1 MQSNCW
7 HYRVRACSSVARGTE
22 LTAIYNLVA
31 PQATTFNFQFQ
42 IKDTVT
48 GPWNL
53 TGYTATM
60 TVRPFAG
67 STTTTLLATTA
78 NGGIVLDAP
87 NGRATVTFSNTAT
100 NIKAEPYQYDFVL
113 YQGSVVT
120 RILEGQFLVTAGVT
134 V

>member
-1 MQSNCW
+1 M
-7 HYRVRACSSVARGTE
+7 
-22 LTAIYNLVA
+22 TATYNLVA

-53 TGYTATM
+53 AGYTATM

-67 STTTTLLATTA
+67 SSTTSLLATTS

>member
-1 MQSNCW
+1 M
-7 HYRVRACSSVARGTE
+7 
-22 LTAIYNLVA
+22 TATYNLIC

-42 IKDTVT
+42 INDTNPST
-48 GPWNL
+48 GTQTPWNL

-78 NGGIVLDAP
+78 NGRIVLQNAE
-87 NGRATVTFSNTAT
+87 GRATVTFSNTLT
-100 NIKAEPYQYDFVL
+100 NIAANSYVYDFVL
-113 YQGSVVT
+113 FQGSVVT
-120 RILEGQFLVTAGVT
+120 RVMEGQFIVTPGVT